1 MVNRIYTGISFLFL
15 AAFLFAALFICA
27 AIGGIGS
34 DTWGREE
41 FLRYMFVYTPSGLL
55 IGGIVALL
63 AGISLFVWE
72 LRVYTNKRES

>member
-1 MVNRIYTGISFLFL
+1 MINRIYTGISFLFL
-15 AAFLFAALFICA
+15 AAFLFATLFICA
-27 AIGGIGS
+27 AIGGIGA

-55 IGGIVALL
+55 IGGSAALL

-72 LRVYTNKRES
+72 LRVHANRK

>member
-1 MVNRIYTGISFLFL
+1 MINRIYAGISFLFL

-27 AIGGIGS
+27 AIGGIGA
-34 DTWGREE
+34 DTWGRDE

-63 AGISLFVWE
+63 VSISLFVWE
-72 LRVYTNKRES
+72 LRVYANTK

>member
-1 MVNRIYTGISFLFL
+1 VINRIYTGISFLFL

-27 AIGGIGS
+27 AIGGIGA
-34 DTWGREE
+34 DTWGRDE

-63 AGISLFVWE
+63 AGICLFVWE
-72 LRVYTNKRES
+72 LRVHANRK